1 MIILL
6 EVIWIEMSWQSF
18 LCKNLFHIG
27 KLCQI
32 SIILYAKLN
41 SHSFSTLILIKTNT
55 KKGQSEN
62 STLPYKR
69 CQLRVHVMLV
79 PCPSLSAL
87 PPMIKIAMQ
96 AEPMIPHTTAE
107 RVPKSIDESR
117 QSPYI
122 TSPSNP
128 NHRMAL
134 CNSKW
139 HLILGRPIHCANRY
153 MQESASDGLFRFCQD
168 FSKASDINSNSPFR
182 ICCYRITIWFVVW
195 NITL

>member
-1 MIILL
+1 MILFDKLWKVASRQWFFTQI
-6 EVIWIEMSWQSF
+6 
-18 LCKNLFHIG
+18 LFHIR
-27 KLCQI
+27 KNFKSHSCF
-32 SIILYAKLN
+32 KLN
-41 SHSFSTLILIKTNT
+41 QWVTSSLLLLVIKTNT
-55 KKGQSEN
+55 KKRQSDN
-62 STLPYKR
+62 SALPNNR

-139 HLILGRPIHCANRY
+139 DLILGRPIHCANRY
-153 MQESASDGLFRFCQD
+153 MQQSASGGLLRLCQD

-182 ICCYRITIWFVVW
+182 ICCHRITIWLVVW

>member
-1 MIILL
+1 MQNQLVTGFLPLL
-6 EVIWIEMSWQSF
+6 VF
-18 LCKNLFHIG
+18 
-27 KLCQI
+27 
-32 SIILYAKLN
+32 
-41 SHSFSTLILIKTNT
+41 KTKT

-62 STLPYKR
+62 SALPYKR
-69 CQLRVHVMLV
+69 CQLRIHVMLV
-79 PCPSLSAL
+79 PWPSLSAL

-134 CNSKW
+134 LNSKW
-139 HLILGRPIHCANRY
+139 DLILGKPIHRANTY
-153 MQESASDGLFRFCQD
+153 IQQSASNGLLRFCQNS
-168 FSKASDINSNSPFR
+168 SKACDINSNLPFR
-182 ICCYRITIWFVVW
+182 ISWLWIPI
-195 NITL
+195 